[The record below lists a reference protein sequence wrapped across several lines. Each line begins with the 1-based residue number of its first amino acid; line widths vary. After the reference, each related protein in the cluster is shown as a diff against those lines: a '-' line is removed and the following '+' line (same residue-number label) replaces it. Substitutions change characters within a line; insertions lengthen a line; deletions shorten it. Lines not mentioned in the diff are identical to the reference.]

1 MPTNTTT
8 IGSRSHL
15 GGSPIEGKAMRDIK
29 GFAFLGVSL
38 VGIACLLAYVVLP
51 VVNAVAPVASCQKA
65 K

>member
-1 MPTNTTT
+1 
-8 IGSRSHL
+8 
-15 GGSPIEGKAMRDIK
+15 MRDIK
-29 GFAFLGVSL
+29 GFAFLGFSL